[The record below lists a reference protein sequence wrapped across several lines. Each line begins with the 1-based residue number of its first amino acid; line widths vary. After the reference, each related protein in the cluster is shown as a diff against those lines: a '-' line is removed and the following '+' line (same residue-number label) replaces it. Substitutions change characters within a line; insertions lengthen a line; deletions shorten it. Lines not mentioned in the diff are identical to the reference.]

1 VKAGSPAV
9 GRLRRVKLVLV
20 VLMAI
25 IAFPVTIAIMFAA
38 SSEGRR

>member
-1 VKAGSPAV
+1 VIAGSPAIV
-9 GRLRRVKLVLV
+9 SLHRVKLVLV

-25 IAFPVTIAIMFAA
+25 IALPVTIAIMFAA